1 MHYSAKCRSL
11 GRFAIG
17 IRPGSKSHGIVGVI
31 IESYYTL
38 NKGFHNY
45 AYVLLCPEDGKRHS
59 FQQVHILPQKPGAIT
74 WAEKARKKYIGC
86 KPQETKG
93 MLNLSKKI
101 KYYRVS
107 YYQEK
112 SIMSGREI
120 DLLRCSGARVKVLR
134 RAKPEEVVV
143 AKAERE
149 VILKAW
155 SDDEYEPF

>member
-1 MHYSAKCRSL
+1 
-11 GRFAIG
+11 
-17 IRPGSKSHGIVGVI
+17 
-31 IESYYTL
+31 
-38 NKGFHNY
+38 
-45 AYVLLCPEDGKRHS
+45 
-59 FQQVHILPQKPGAIT
+59 
-74 WAEKARKKYIGC
+74 
-86 KPQETKG
+86 

-107 YYQEK
+107 YHQEK